1 MRSGCCGCS
10 ARRLRTWRSYSP
22 STVCSTSSW
31 RVGSDRRWVSA
42 TCWCTTDGPG
52 QPRDFITAL
61 ARPAGLSLL
70 RKLGDHS
77 LVRAGGRDR
86 RCGGGLHHHA
96 SAQAYQHQ
104 RQTRGRPQHTR
115 KVCAQTPRT
124 TRVGGH
130 QPNARRGHFSTP
142 RRSEAPPIRFRGRLS
157 RAAATLR
164 RVTARGAGV
173 SIIWA
178 SRSTRAV
185 SCRVREACLPAG
197 VRVPLTG
204 NRPRSAARCHQR

>member
-10 ARRLRTWRSYSP
+10 ARRLRTWQSYSP

-142 RRSEAPPIRFRGRLS
+142 TEERSTPDTLPRKTQPGSRNVASGDGKRRWCVHHLGEPLDQSGQLQ
-157 RAAATLR
+157 
-164 RVTARGAGV
+164 GAGGV
-173 SIIWA
+173 LA
-178 SRSTRAV
+178 
-185 SCRVREACLPAG
+185 CRCAGPAY
-197 VRVPLTG
+197 R
-204 NRPRSAARCHQR
+204 

>member
-1 MRSGCCGCS
+1 M
-10 ARRLRTWRSYSP
+10 
-22 STVCSTSSW
+22 CSTSSW

-61 ARPAGLSLL
+61 ARLAGSSLL

-104 RQTRGRPQHTR
+104 RQTRGRPQHPESVRATPPLPSWRPSTQRETR
-115 KVCAQTPRT
+115 PLFYPHGGAKPPDTLPRKT
-124 TRVGGH
+124 
-130 QPNARRGHFSTP
+130 QPGSRNVTSGDGK
-142 RRSEAPPIRFRGRLS
+142 GRWCVHHLGEPLDQS
-157 RAAATLR
+157 GQLQ
-164 RVTARGAGV
+164 GAGGV
-173 SIIWA
+173 LA
-178 SRSTRAV
+178 
-185 SCRVREACLPAG
+185 CRCAGPAY
-197 VRVPLTG
+197 R
-204 NRPRSAARCHQR
+204 

>member
-61 ARPAGLSLL
+61 ARLAGSSHL

-96 SAQAYQHQ
+96 SAKAYQHQ

-115 KVCAQTPRT
+115 KVCAQTPPRHQSRRPSPQRE
-124 TRVGGH
+124 TRPLFYPHGGAKPPDTLPRKT
-130 QPNARRGHFSTP
+130 QPGSRNVTSGDGK
-142 RRSEAPPIRFRGRLS
+142 GRWCVHHLGEPLDQS
-157 RAAATLR
+157 GQLQ
-164 RVTARGAGV
+164 GAGGV
-173 SIIWA
+173 LA
-178 SRSTRAV
+178 
-185 SCRVREACLPAG
+185 CRCAGPAY
-197 VRVPLTG
+197 R
-204 NRPRSAARCHQR
+204 

>member
-10 ARRLRTWRSYSP
+10 ARRLTTWRSYSP

-61 ARPAGLSLL
+61 ARLAGSSLL

-104 RQTRGRPQHTR
+104 RQTRGRPQHPESVRATPPVTFLAAINPTR
-115 KVCAQTPRT
+115 DAATFLP
-124 TRVGGH
+124 
-130 QPNARRGHFSTP
+130 PW
-142 RRSEAPPIRFRGRLS
+142 RSEAPPIRFRGRLS
-157 RAAATLR
+157 LAAATLR

-185 SCRVREACLPAG
+185 SCRAREACSPAG